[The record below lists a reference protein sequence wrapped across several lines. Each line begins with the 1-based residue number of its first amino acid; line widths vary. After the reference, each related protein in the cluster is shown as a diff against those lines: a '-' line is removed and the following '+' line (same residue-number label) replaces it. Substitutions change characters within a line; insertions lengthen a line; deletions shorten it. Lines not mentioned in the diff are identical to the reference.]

1 MENTQRKTNETLKPE
16 QMESGKW
23 YFVKIVYD
31 WLLKFDYYED
41 EVEPRTFA
49 QRIISLDDGM
59 DYSLIG
65 YYTGGK
71 VENIR
76 PATNE
81 EVLKYFPDEK
91 FENVSLI
98 NEVNNSQVT
107 EQQNQIESEK
117 VEVDWK
123 AKFEE
128 LQKDYDNLNF
138 TYQNF
143 MKIYEEQDLAYDA
156 LADKYSKLEA
166 YNDELTEKINET
178 ETKNNQEKVYFYL
191 DKERNHWRLNIDKQI
206 AIDDSENHKE
216 IYESVK
222 IGVKKSVLVNE

>member
-1 MENTQRKTNETLKPE
+1 MENNTQVKPE

-23 YFVKIVYD
+23 YVIEVGYLWLIKFKNINNQDVNVFKSISICTDSFVKY
-31 WLLKFDYYED
+31 KYED
-41 EVEPRTFA
+41 FC
-49 QRIISLDDGM
+49 QCKIQQIKS
-59 DYSLIG
+59 
-65 YYTGGK
+65 
-71 VENIR
+71 IR
-76 PATNE
+76 PATKE

-98 NEVNNSQVT
+98 NEVNNTQVT
-107 EQQNQIESEK
+107 EQQNQIEPEK

-128 LQKDYDNLNF
+128 LQKR
-138 TYQNF
+138 
-143 MKIYEEQDLAYDA
+143 YEVLVTEAHKLDILSGEIC
-156 LADKYSKLEA
+156 DKYT
-166 YNDELTEKINET
+166 ELKQQVESGNNE
-178 ETKNNQEKVYFYL
+178 EKVYFYL

-222 IGVKKSVLVNE
+222 IGVKKSILVNENS